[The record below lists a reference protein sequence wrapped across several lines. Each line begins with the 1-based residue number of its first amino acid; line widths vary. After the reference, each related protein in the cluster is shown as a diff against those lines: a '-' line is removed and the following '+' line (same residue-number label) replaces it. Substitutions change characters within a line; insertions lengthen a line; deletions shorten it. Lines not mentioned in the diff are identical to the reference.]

1 MKRKRWVAL
10 TLAGILALGSCSEP
24 KAELAPAPS
33 PSPTVAPEKEGEQG
47 GEFALPCDPEAG
59 FHPIT
64 GTNRLNLTLAP
75 LIYQGLFSVG
85 ENFQAEKDLCES
97 YTVSP
102 DGRTWTFRIGAAEFS
117 DGTALTVREV
127 ASSLE
132 LARSSGRYAGRLADV
147 ESIGTEG
154 ETVVVSLRRPNRG
167 LPALLDIPIIKEGED
182 PQRPLGTGAYAL
194 NGTQELALVAREGAQ
209 VPLPVIR
216 LRAVKGGDDLIYAFD
231 AREIFLVD
239 TDLTGTNALGYSGRL
254 ETIDYPTTTLLYVGC
269 NLRAGFC
276 QEQKIRQAIARLLDR
291 EEIVERYLAGHAV
304 AAPLPVHPAL
314 PGYDL
319 SLSNQWQRDPDR
331 ARSLLEEAGWMADE
345 EGRLFRRREPLEL
358 RMVVNQDNTFKT
370 AVAEAVVK
378 ALESEGFRVTLDRL
392 AWEDFVT
399 ALEKKEFDLY
409 LGETTLTA
417 DFDLEPLLGREGA
430 LNYMG
435 FADGECWEWMDLYR
449 GAEGKE
455 RETTL
460 VNICG
465 RVAEQSPIVPIC
477 FKNGSLLTQ
486 WGQVSGMRPT
496 QRNVFSGFENWS
508 FRHS

>member
-10 TLAGILALGSCSEP
+10 ILVGILALGGCSEP
-24 KAELAPAPS
+24 KAELTPTPR
-33 PSPTVAPEKEGEQG
+33 PSPTAVPKKEGEQG
-47 GEFALPCDPEAG
+47 GEFALPCVPEEG
-59 FHPIT
+59 FHPIA

-75 LIYQGLFSVG
+75 LLYQGLFSVG
-85 ENFQAEKDLCES
+85 EDFQAEKDLCES
-97 YTVSP
+97 YTVSQ
-102 DGRTWTFRIGAAEFS
+102 DGRTWTFRIAAAEFS
-117 DGTALTVREV
+117 DGMALTVREV
-127 ASSLE
+127 ATSLE
-132 LARSSGRYAGRLADV
+132 LARSSDRYAGRLADV
-147 ESIGTEG
+147 ESVGAEG
-154 ETVVVSLRRPNRG
+154 ETVVVNLRRPNGG

-182 PQRPLGTGAYAL
+182 PQRPLGTGAYVL

-209 VPLPVIR
+209 VPLPVIH
-216 LRAVKGGDDLIYAFD
+216 LRAVRGGDDLIYAFD
-231 AREIFLVD
+231 AQEIFLVD

-269 NLRAGFC
+269 NLRGGPC
-276 QEQKIRQAIARLLDR
+276 QEQKIRQAIALLLDR

-304 AAPLPVHPAL
+304 AAPLLVHPAL
-314 PGYDL
+314 PGYDP
-319 SLSNQWQRDPDR
+319 SLGNRWQRDPDR
-331 ARSLLEEAGWMADE
+331 ARSLLEEGGWLADE
-345 EGRLFRRREPLEL
+345 EGRLFQGREPLEL

-370 AVAEAVVK
+370 GVAEAVGK
-378 ALESEGFRVTLDRL
+378 ALEAEGVQVTLDRL
-392 AWEDFVT
+392 SWEDFMT

-409 LGETTLTA
+409 LGETMLTA

-435 FADGECWEWMDLYR
+435 FIDGECWEWMDLYR

-465 RVAEQSPIVPIC
+465 RAAELSPVIPIC

-486 WGQVSGMRPT
+486 WGQVSGVRPT

>member
-1 MKRKRWVAL
+1 MRRKRWVAL
-10 TLAGILALGSCSEP
+10 TLAGILILGGCSEP
-24 KAELAPAPS
+24 EAALTPS
-33 PSPTVAPEKEGEQG
+33 PRPSPIVAPEKGEEQG

-75 LIYQGLFSVG
+75 LLYQGLFSVG

-102 DGRTWTFRIGAAEFS
+102 DDRTWTFRIGAAEFS
-117 DGTALTVREV
+117 DGEALTVREV

-132 LARSSGRYAGRLADV
+132 LARKSDRYAGRLADV

-154 ETVVVSLRRPNRG
+154 EAVVVSLRRPNRG

-194 NGTQELALVAREGAQ
+194 NGTEELALVAREDAK

-231 AREIFLVD
+231 AQEIFLVD

-254 ETIDYPTTTLLYVGC
+254 ETMDYPTTTLLYVGC
-269 NLRAGFC
+269 NLQAGPC
-276 QEQKIRQAIARLLDR
+276 REQKIRQAIARLLDR
-291 EEIVERYLAGHAV
+291 EEIVERCLAGHAV

-319 SLSNQWQRDPDR
+319 SLSDRWQRDPDQ
-331 ARSLLEEAGWMADE
+331 ARSLLEEAGWVADE
-345 EGRLFRRREPLEL
+345 EGRLFQRREPLEL

-370 AVAEAVVK
+370 GVAEAVAK
-378 ALESEGFRVTLDRL
+378 TLEAAGFQVTLDRL
-392 AWEDFVT
+392 AWEDFMT
-399 ALEKKEFDLY
+399 ALERKEFDLY

-435 FADGECWEWMDLYR
+435 FTDGECWEWMERYR
-449 GAEGKE
+449 SAEGTE

-460 VNICG
+460 VNLCG
-465 RVAEQSPIVPIC
+465 RVAELSPIIPIC

-486 WGQVSGMRPT
+486 WGQVSGTRPT